1 MDSPSN
7 NQNDNQHHALFP
19 HEQVRPIQDE
29 VIKVIAGQIGKKGN
43 AIIHAPTGLGKTAAS
58 LAPALKNALDTGKTV
73 FFLTSRNTQH
83 KIAIETLKEIRDRHH
98 IPVKA
103 TDFVGKKW
111 MCIQPG
117 VNLLSSSEFAE
128 YCRALREDKK
138 CSFYERVKNGE
149 KLTTETKAAL
159 DDLGNLSP
167 VNVDQIVA
175 SGQQYDL
182 CPYELA
188 LLLAAKSNVIIT
200 DYYYLFHPDI
210 REHFLTKNDKTLQD
224 SIIIVDEAHNLPY
237 RIKDLASE
245 HLSTTLLKRAITEA
259 KKHSYG
265 EAQTILEQLHAM
277 ITKIAP
283 RAGDERHITK
293 GELTS
298 RVSDIAGY
306 EQILKKFHNIAD
318 DIREQQKQSA
328 IGGVASFLD
337 KWLGMDD
344 GFTRIINTKKGITAD
359 VTTVSYRCL
368 DPSVISREII
378 AQAAGTIL
386 MSGTLTPPEMYLKLL
401 GFPEDKTL
409 AKVFPSPFPEKNR
422 LNMIVAKTSTKYSSR
437 GAQQYHEIAKAVS
450 DIINAT
456 PGNSAIFFPSYKMKD
471 DVGAYMENVEKTI
484 FQERKEMS
492 QEERE
497 DMIARFRSYHRTGA
511 ALLGVVSGSF
521 GEGID
526 LPGDE
531 LKTVVVVGLPLARPD
546 LETKAL
552 IDYYNGKFG
561 DGWNYGYVYPA
572 FNKIIQSA
580 GRCIRS
586 KNDKGVIVF
595 LDERF
600 TWPRYYRCFPET
612 WNMKVSVNRF
622 KEKIERFF
630 SENGS

>member
-1 MDSPSN
+1 MEPSSETPKSTPY
-7 NQNDNQHHALFP
+7 HALFP
-19 HEQVRPIQDE
+19 HENVRPIQDE
-29 VIKVIAGQIGKKGN
+29 VIKVIADQLESKSN
-43 AIIHAPTGLGKTAAS
+43 AVIHAPTGLGKTAAS

-83 KIAIETLKEIRDRHH
+83 KIAIETLKEIKQKHN
-98 IPVKA
+98 IEVKA

-111 MCIQPG
+111 MCLQAG
-117 VNLLSSSEFAE
+117 VNLLSSSEFTE

-138 CSFYERVKNGE
+138 CNFYERVKNGE
-149 KLTTETKAAL
+149 KLTVESKAAL
-159 DDLGNLSP
+159 EDLGTLSP
-167 VNVDQIVA
+167 VTVDQIVA

-210 REHFLTKNDKTLQD
+210 REHFLSKNDKTLQD

-245 HLSTTLLKRAITEA
+245 NLSTTLLKRAISEA
-259 KKHSYG
+259 KKHSLG
-265 EAQTILEQLHAM
+265 EAQTILEQLYTIINKM
-277 ITKIAP
+277 AP
-283 RAGDERHITK
+283 QAGDERHLTK
-293 GELTS
+293 GEFTS
-298 RVSDIAGY
+298 RVSDVASY
-306 EQILKKFHNIAD
+306 DQIVEKFHNIGD
-318 DIREQQKQSA
+318 EIREEQKQSA
-328 IGGVASFLD
+328 IGAVATFLD
-337 KWLGMDD
+337 KWLGSDD
-344 GFTRIINTKKGITAD
+344 GFTRIINTKKGVTTD
-359 VTTVSYRCL
+359 VTTISYRCL
-368 DPSVISREII
+368 DPGIISRDVI
-378 AQAAGTIL
+378 AQAAGTVL
-386 MSGTLTPPEMYLKLL
+386 MSGTLTPPDMYVKLL
-401 GFPEDKTL
+401 GFPEKQTVT
-409 AKVFPSPFPEKNR
+409 KSFPSPFPEKNR
-422 LNMIVAKTSTKYSSR
+422 LNMVIAKTSTKYTHR
-437 GAQQYHEIAKAVS
+437 GAQQYKNIADTIT

-456 PGNSAIFFPSYKMKD
+456 PGNSAIFFPSYKFKD

-484 FQERKEMS
+484 FQERKEMDQS
-492 QEERE
+492 ERE
-497 DMIARFRSYHRTGA
+497 DMIARFRGYHKTGA

-531 LKTVVVVGLPLARPD
+531 LKTVVVVGLPLGRPD

-552 IDYYNGKFG
+552 IDYYDTKFG

-586 KNDKGVIVF
+586 KDDKGVIVF

-600 TWPRYYRCFPET
+600 TWPRYFRCFPES
-612 WNMKVSVNRF
+612 WNMKVSVNRY
-622 KEKIERFF
+622 KERIERFF
-630 SENGS
+630 KENGN